1 MPRAR
6 SAAAVAVA
14 VAAGAAA
21 LGAAFASAS
30 PASAAAIVTGA
41 ACYRDDSDVSIAG
54 QGFSPG
60 SLVTL
65 TGTGIGGRSFAD
77 SEGNVQMTAVAQP
90 FRGRGPN
97 VRAVVLTATDGTVTA
112 QTTVRVTN
120 FTFSITPTARRPR
133 TLVHWAIS
141 GFDDGAPVYAHYVH
155 AGREQRRILF
165 GQMPTPCSILR
176 ARVPML
182 PIRVPDPGRWIIQL
196 DNAERYSPT
205 TLPRLRL
212 TGTIRPS

>member
-6 SAAAVAVA
+6 PAAAVA

-41 ACYRDDSDVSIAG
+41 PCYRDASDVSIAG
-54 QGFSPG
+54 EGFDPG
-60 SLVTL
+60 SLVTV
-65 TGTGIGGRSFAD
+65 TGTGIGGRAFAD
-77 SEGNVQMTAVAQP
+77 GDGHVQLTAIAQP
-90 FRGRGPN
+90 FRGRAPN

-120 FTFSITPTARRPR
+120 FTFSIMPTVRRPQ

-141 GFDDGAPVYAHYVH
+141 GFDDGALVYAHYVH
-155 AGREQRRILF
+155 DGREQRRILF

-182 PIRVPDPGRWIIQL
+182 PIRLPDPGRWTIQL
-196 DNAERYSPT
+196 DGAARYTPT

-212 TGTIRPS
+212 SGTIRRR